1 MSESVR
7 ERRCALVF
15 LGVVSVLLGVVA
27 VVSLVLPQP
36 QASAGVT
43 VTAVLLLIG
52 AAYGVVAS
60 SVAFVRG
67 PRAVAD
73 TEPADA
79 DSAAE

>member
-7 ERRCALVF
+7 ERRRALVF
-15 LGVVSVLLGVVA
+15 LGIVSVLLGVVA

-36 QASAGVT
+36 QATAGVT

-52 AAYGVVAS
+52 ACYGVVAS

-67 PRAVAD
+67 PRGA
-73 TEPADA
+73 ADA
-79 DSAAE
+79 EPVNADRAVE

>member
-7 ERRCALVF
+7 ERRRALVF

-36 QASAGVT
+36 QANAGVT
-43 VTAVLLLIG
+43 VTAYLLLIG

-67 PRAVAD
+67 PRVAAD
-73 TEPADA
+73 AEPADA
-79 DSAAE
+79 DSAVE

>member
-7 ERRCALVF
+7 ERRRALVF
-15 LGVVSVLLGVVA
+15 LGVVSVLLGAVA

-36 QASAGVT
+36 QAGAGVT

-60 SVAFVRG
+60 SLALVRG
-67 PRAVAD
+67 PRGAADDQRANADNAV
-73 TEPADA
+73 E
-79 DSAAE
+79 

>member
-7 ERRCALVF
+7 ERRRALVF

-36 QASAGVT
+36 QATAGVT

-52 AAYGVVAS
+52 ACYGVVAT

-67 PRAVAD
+67 PRAAD
-73 TEPADA
+73 AEPGDA
-79 DSAAE
+79 DSAVE